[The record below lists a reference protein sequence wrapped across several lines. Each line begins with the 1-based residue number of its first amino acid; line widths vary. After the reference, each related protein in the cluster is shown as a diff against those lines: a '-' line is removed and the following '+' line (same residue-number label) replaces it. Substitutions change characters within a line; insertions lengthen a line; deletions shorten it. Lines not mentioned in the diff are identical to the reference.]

1 MRDTLKDA
9 LRPAQHQAFQPAE
22 IPTTN
27 VNLVVVL
34 LTIAMEP
41 HLRVSQE
48 DPQGES
54 QGEPQGEPQ
63 GESRVP
69 WSTGFFLLPPSLP
82 ALCICSA
89 VNQEAALR
97 AKNPSGYHDQN

>member
-41 HLRVSQE
+41 HLRVAQE
-48 DPQGES
+48 DP
-54 QGEPQGEPQ
+54 
-63 GESRVP
+63 
-69 WSTGFFLLPPSLP
+69 
-82 ALCICSA
+82 
-89 VNQEAALR
+89 
-97 AKNPSGYHDQN
+97 

>member
-1 MRDTLKDA
+1 MRDTLKAA
-9 LRPAQHQAFQPAE
+9 LRPAQHQTFQYAT
-22 IPTTN
+22 ILTTN
-27 VNLVVVL
+27 VKSNVAL
-34 LTIAMEP
+34 LTTAME
-41 HLRVSQE
+41 
-48 DPQGES
+48 
-54 QGEPQGEPQ
+54 

-89 VNQEAALR
+89 VNKEAALR